1 MATVFYDKAAVTV
14 TWGGTSETLLAS
26 DFTVNLNNSQQPLYA
41 IGGKGSLGQFPS
53 AARVGDASFNFL
65 TTITGQHYGQQ
76 GNIINF
82 LASGIKN
89 SVGSTSSGVVVSG
102 AGIKGIGFLNS
113 YSFNVASNT
122 VSSSSASFTFY
133 GGNIGVGSE
142 RQDVLSGVLTESTA
156 KVGVGSTTSPALGT
170 GIAHGRYTP
179 LTTLATSSP
188 EAGTVFGA
196 DYSISFNHNPIY
208 KLGEELPTLTMYT
221 TAQESINVTE
231 DVFASGL
238 AFDPDAADFTIQLS
252 GLATPAQA
260 ASKSTGPMTLKMISG
275 KQVSTSMSA
284 GLDDIVRTQKTL
296 VASY

>member
-1 MATVFYDKAAVTV
+1 MATVFYDKAAVTI
-14 TWGGTSETLLAS
+14 TWGNASETLLAS

-65 TTITGQHYGQQ
+65 TSITGLHYGQQ

-82 LASGIKN
+82 LASGIKH
-89 SVGSTSSGVVVSG
+89 SVGSASSGVLVSG

-122 VSSSSASFTFY
+122 VSTSSASFTFY
-133 GGNIGVGSE
+133 GSTT
-142 RQDVLSGVLTESTA
+142 QDVLSGWLDDSTA
-156 KVGVGSTTSPALGT
+156 KVGIGSTTAGMGAT

-179 LTTLATSSP
+179 LPNLKTTSP

-196 DYSISFNHNPIY
+196 DYSISFNHNPVY
-208 KLGEELPTLTMYT
+208 KLGQELPTVSLYT

-238 AFDPDAADFTIQLS
+238 AFDPDAADFSIQLS

-260 ASKSTGPMTLKMISG
+260 AADSTGPMSLKMISG